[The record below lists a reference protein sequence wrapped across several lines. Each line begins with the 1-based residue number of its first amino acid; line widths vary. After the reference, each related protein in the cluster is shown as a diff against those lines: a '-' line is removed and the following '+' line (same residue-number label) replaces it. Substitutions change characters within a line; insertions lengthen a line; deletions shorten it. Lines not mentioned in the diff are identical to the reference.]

1 VVQVND
7 AIGGIVPILIELPPG
22 DIALV
27 KFLFES
33 YEGVAVIRTIDR
45 RRALIVA
52 LVSRDFI
59 DVARGILDGLRDSV
73 KFHEVA
79 APEPAPA
86 NWPMNY
92 LVDSD
97 GDGDAG
103 PSAAS

>member
-1 VVQVND
+1 MERCDDVG
-7 AIGGIVPILIELPPG
+7 GGIVPILIELPPG

-59 DVARGILDGLRDSV
+59 DVARGVLDGLRDSV
-73 KFHEVA
+73 KFHEVP
-79 APEPAPA
+79 APDPAPA
-86 NWPMNY
+86 DWPMNY

-97 GDGDAG
+97 GDGDAS
-103 PSAAS
+103 PAAS